1 MATKKTEKPAPPVRT
16 PKPKS
21 VAAMANPLIETS
33 FRMEPHELKLLLF
46 VCSLIHEEDDF
57 FTYGFTVEQAAQAL
71 GRKFDKNHQSFYGDL
86 MAWSKAILTRV
97 VILPGFVPEEGDVP
111 RTRITTFF
119 DRFDYF
125 DGRVEVTLK
134 DWLKPYLLNLKSEFT
149 RIAVRD
155 FARLQSFYGLK
166 LFMLLH
172 QYRKIG
178 RRKFTLPELRF
189 SLGVEKGKYPEWGVF
204 KRDVIDKAIKDLRG
218 ADLLEVETILHK
230 RGRAVAEVEFR
241 FYKPGQEERNV
252 TPSPEEQARLTLRME
267 HFALWQKLKN
277 GLQGELGFDPDEEQ
291 EELDRQADV
300 ALAKEI
306 ENGRRDKD

>member
-1 MATKKTEKPAPPVRT
+1 MATKKTEKPAPPLRT

-71 GRKFDKNHQSFYGDL
+71 GRKFDRDHQSFYDDL
-86 MAWSKAILTRV
+86 KGWSKEILSRV
-97 VILPGFVPEEGDVP
+97 VVLPGFTAYEGDVP
-111 RTRITTFF
+111 KTLYTHFF
-119 DRFDYF
+119 DSFAYIEGT
-125 DGRVEVTLK
+125 GRVEVTLK
-134 DWLKPYLLNLKSEFT
+134 DWIKPYLLNLKSEFT

-172 QYRKIG
+172 QYRKLG

-189 SLGVEKGKYPEWGVF
+189 SLGVEKQQYPVWGVF

-230 RGRAVAEVEFR
+230 RGRAVAEVEFK

-252 TPSPEEQARLTLRME
+252 TPSPEEQAILDRRMQ
-267 HFALWQKLKN
+267 HFAQWQKIRK
-277 GLQGELGFDPDEEQ
+277 GLQAELGLDPDEEQ
-291 EELDRQADV
+291 ENLDQQADE
-300 ALAKEI
+300 ALAKAL
-306 ENGRRDKD
+306 KATK

>member
-1 MATKKTEKPAPPVRT
+1 MATKKTEKPAPPLRT

-33 FRMEPHELKLLLF
+33 FRMEPHELKLLVF
-46 VCSLIHEEDDF
+46 VCSMIHEEDDF
-57 FTYGFTVEQAAQAL
+57 YTYSFTVEQAAQAL
-71 GRKFDKNHQSFYGDL
+71 GRKFDRDHQSFYDDL
-86 MAWSKAILTRV
+86 KGWSKEILSRV
-97 VILPGFVPEEGDVP
+97 VVLPGFTAYEGDVP
-111 RTRITTFF
+111 KTLYTHFF
-119 DRFDYF
+119 DSFAYIEGT
-125 DGRVEVTLK
+125 GRVEVTLK
-134 DWLKPYLLNLKSEFT
+134 DWIKPYLLNLKSEFT

-155 FARLQSFYGLK
+155 FAQLQSFYGLK

-189 SLGVEKGKYPEWGVF
+189 SLGVEKQQYPVWGVF

-230 RGRAVAEVEFR
+230 RGRAVAEVEFK

-267 HFALWQKLKN
+267 HFARWQKILS
-277 GLQGELGFDPDEEQ
+277 GLQAELGLDPDEER
-291 EELDRQADV
+291 ENLERQADE
-300 ALAKEI
+300 ALAKEL
-306 ENGRRDKD
+306 RKATR